1 MKGKEELSLDALE
14 FVIGGM
20 MNKQAIS
27 EDELGGPNPT
37 GNVVYKTQCPKC
49 LKLFTLNSF
58 STSEFESVH
67 VAKCLGPDT

>member
-1 MKGKEELSLDALE
+1 MKGKEELNLDALE

-27 EDELGGPNPT
+27 DDQMGGSNPT
-37 GNVVYKTQCPKC
+37 GNIVNKIQCPKC
-49 LKLFTLNSF
+49 LKSFTLNTF
-58 STSEFESVH
+58 STSEFESIH